1 MPLSSSLWKKGG
13 RGDLGS
19 CGRFNNGKTFAIGDK
34 ASWGWEGMMDLEQ
47 VNRRRDLASKIGA
60 AFCVI
65 ALLGLVDGLLV
76 HFREPA
82 NLVQVL
88 PGAVTAINGELTDE
102 AHRVQDL
109 TFVTNSDQLT
119 VNFEA
124 IHKGYF
130 LGGDMWRGQ
139 LIVGPNIAPGEYSL
153 SVLPMRTVSPRKAP
167 AFRIKVFPDALSL
180 QKSSTSLVRRRFGIS
195 AFVVA
200 AGCLPGILLAF
211 GAVYWLSGR
220 REALLA
226 VTGRAEVY
234 LVTKGDVGYEIRFGL
249 GTAHGISPGARVA
262 IYDEGGQQVG
272 TGTVEVC
279 NRKVSVAQATSDQ
292 PIKAGYLVSRV

>member
-1 MPLSSSLWKKGG
+1 
-13 RGDLGS
+13 
-19 CGRFNNGKTFAIGDK
+19 
-34 ASWGWEGMMDLEQ
+34 MMDIEQ

-65 ALLGLVDGLLV
+65 ALLSLVDALLV

-82 NLVQVL
+82 NFVKLL

-102 AHRVQDL
+102 AHNIQDL
-109 TFVTNSDQLT
+109 TFTSDSDQLT

-139 LIVGPNIAPGEYSL
+139 LMVGPNIAPGEYSL
-153 SVLPMRTVSPRKAP
+153 SVLPRRTDSPRKAP
-167 AFRIKVFPDALSL
+167 AFRVKVFPDALSL
-180 QKSSTSLVRRRFGIS
+180 QKSSTSLVRRWFGFS

-211 GAVYWLSGR
+211 GAVYLLSGKR
-220 REALLA
+220 DALLA
-226 VTGRAEVY
+226 ASGQAEVY
-234 LVTKGDVGYEIRFGL
+234 QVTGGDGAYEIRFGL

-262 IYDEGGQQVG
+262 VYDETGRQVG

-279 NRKVSVAQATSDQ
+279 NQKVSVAQATSDQ
-292 PIKAGYLVSRV
+292 PIKAGYLVSLA

>member
-1 MPLSSSLWKKGG
+1 M
-13 RGDLGS
+13 DLG
-19 CGRFNNGKTFAIGDK
+19 
-34 ASWGWEGMMDLEQ
+34 Q
-47 VNRRRDLASKIGA
+47 VNRRRDLASKIAA

-65 ALLGLVDGLLV
+65 AFLAMIDGLLV

-82 NLVQVL
+82 NFVKLL

-102 AHRVQDL
+102 ANDLQDL
-109 TFVTNSDQLT
+109 TFTSDSDQLK

-139 LIVGPNIAPGEYSL
+139 LIVGPDISPGEYNL
-153 SVLPMRTVSPRKAP
+153 SVLPKRSASSRKAP

-180 QKSSTSLVRRRFGIS
+180 QKSSTSLVRRRFGFS

-211 GAVYWLSGR
+211 GAVYWLAGR

-226 VTGRAEVY
+226 AAGQAEVY
-234 LVTKGDVGYEIRFGL
+234 QVTGVDGGCEIRFGL

-262 IYDEGGQQVG
+262 VYDEMGQQVG
-272 TGTVEVC
+272 TGTVEAS
-279 NRKVSVAQATSDQ
+279 NQRVSVAQVTSDQ